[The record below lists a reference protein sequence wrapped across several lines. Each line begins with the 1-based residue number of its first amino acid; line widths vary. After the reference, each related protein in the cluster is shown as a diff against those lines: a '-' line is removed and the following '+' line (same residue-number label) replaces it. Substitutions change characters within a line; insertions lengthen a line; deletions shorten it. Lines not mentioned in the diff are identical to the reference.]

1 MAAKRKNRMAGGA
14 PTLQIEAAQG
24 MERRSWDFA
33 SRGCRPT
40 NSPASSR
47 YRTRNWPRA
56 ARVRRVAD
64 AKPGYPCRVS
74 LTDAEPGQEVILTHF
89 EHQPANTPYRASH
102 AIYVRKGEKT
112 YDAVD
117 QVPEQLRLRL
127 LSVRAF
133 DDKGMMVGADVVDG
147 KELEGA
153 IERLLGDDRAD
164 YLHVHYAKPGC
175 YAARIERA

>member
-1 MAAKRKNRMAGGA
+1 MHGETIVSFRITGLPSETFAGLFSLSDADLAACGA
-14 PTLQIEAAQG
+14 L
-24 MERRSWDFA
+24 
-33 SRGCRPT
+33 
-40 NSPASSR
+40 
-47 YRTRNWPRA
+47 
-56 ARVRRVAD
+56 RRVAD
-64 AKPGYPCRVS
+64 GKPGYPCRVS

-117 QVPEQLRLRL
+117 RVPEQLRLRL

-133 DDKGMMVGADVVDG
+133 DDKGLMVGADVVDG

-153 IERLLGDDRAD
+153 IERLLGDERAD
-164 YLHVHYAKPGC
+164 YLHLHYAKPGC
-175 YAARIERA
+175 YAARVDRA

>member
-1 MAAKRKNRMAGGA
+1 MGFRITGLPAEQFAG
-14 PTLQIEAAQG
+14 LFSLSDQEL
-24 MERRSWDFA
+24 
-33 SRGCRPT
+33 
-40 NSPASSR
+40 
-47 YRTRNWPRA
+47 A
-56 ARVRRVAD
+56 ARGAVRRIAD

-89 EHQPANTPYRASH
+89 EHHAVDSPFRASH

-112 YDAVD
+112 YEAID

-133 DDKGMMVGADVVDG
+133 DDKGMLVGADVVDG

>member
-1 MAAKRKNRMAGGA
+1 MGFRITGLPAEQFAG
-14 PTLQIEAAQG
+14 LFSLSDQEL
-24 MERRSWDFA
+24 
-33 SRGCRPT
+33 
-40 NSPASSR
+40 
-47 YRTRNWPRA
+47 A
-56 ARVRRVAD
+56 ARGAVRRIAD

-89 EHQPANTPYRASH
+89 EHHAVDSPFRASH

-112 YDAVD
+112 YEAVD

-133 DDKGMMVGADVVDG
+133 DEKGMLVGADVVDG

-175 YAARIERA
+175 YAARIERT

>member
-1 MAAKRKNRMAGGA
+1 LACELRLPGLLGLARELGLLLRDLG
-14 PTLQIEAAQG
+14 LLRELL
-24 MERRSWDFA
+24 
-33 SRGCRPT
+33 
-40 NSPASSR
+40 
-47 YRTRNWPRA
+47 PRLLI
-56 ARVRRVAD
+56 V
-64 AKPGYPCRVS
+64 
-74 LTDAEPGQEVILTHF
+74 THF

-133 DDKGMMVGADVVDG
+133 DHKGLMVSADVVDG

>member
-1 MAAKRKNRMAGGA
+1 MGFRISG
-14 PTLQIEAAQG
+14 L
-24 MERRSWDFA
+24 
-33 SRGCRPT
+33 
-40 NSPASSR
+40 PAEQFESLFSLSDQEL
-47 YRTRNWPRA
+47 A
-56 ARVRRVAD
+56 ARGAVRRVAD

-89 EHQPANTPYRASH
+89 EHHPVDSPFRSSH
-102 AIYVRKGEKT
+102 AIYVRKGEAT

-133 DDKGMMVGADVVDG
+133 DEKGMLVGADVVDG
-147 KELEGA
+147 RELEGV
-153 IERLLGDDRAD
+153 IERLFGDERAD

>member
-1 MAAKRKNRMAGGA
+1 MAGGA
-14 PTLQIEAAQG
+14 RTLQIQAC
-24 MERRSWDFA
+24 F
-33 SRGCRPT
+33 SRGETIMGFRIT
-40 NSPASSR
+40 GLPAERFAALFSLSDQEL
-47 YRTRNWPRA
+47 A
-56 ARVRRVAD
+56 ARGAVRRIAD
-64 AKPGYPCRVS
+64 GKPGYPCRVS

-102 AIYVRKGEKT
+102 AIYVRAGEKT

-133 DDKGMMVGADVVDG
+133 DEKGMMVGADVVDG
-147 KELEGA
+147 KELEGV
-153 IERLLGDDRAD
+153 IERLFGDQHAD

>member
-1 MAAKRKNRMAGGA
+1 MGFRITGLPAEPFAGLFSLSDQELATHGA
-14 PTLQIEAAQG
+14 
-24 MERRSWDFA
+24 
-33 SRGCRPT
+33 
-40 NSPASSR
+40 
-47 YRTRNWPRA
+47 
-56 ARVRRVAD
+56 VRRVVD
-64 AKPGYPCRVS
+64 AKPGYPCRIS

-89 EHQPANTPYRASH
+89 EHHPVDSPFRASH

-133 DDKGMMVGADVVDG
+133 DGKGMMVGADVVDG
-147 KELEGA
+147 KEIEGA
-153 IERLLGDDRAD
+153 IERLLRDEHAE